1 MSPPHEELVGV
12 DLDPVIHAPVRL
24 RLMVV
29 LTELQPGATISFS
42 RLQELLG
49 LTPGNLITHLRKL
62 DDAGYVHTR
71 KEGRVTTDL
80 LLEAQSDLANAERDE
95 LVAIATYNIS
105 LIDLELVQGTLLRHN
120 NIVVQGAR
128 SENQRVTAG
137 RRRR

>member
-1 MSPPHEELVGV
+1 MRGEPPHEELVGV

-71 KEGRVTTDL
+71 KEGRVTTAEATDQGRAAFAAYRTALAAL
-80 LLEAQSDLANAERDE
+80 L
-95 LVAIATYNIS
+95 
-105 LIDLELVQGTLLRHN
+105 G
-120 NIVVQGAR
+120 G
-128 SENQRVTAG
+128 
-137 RRRR
+137 